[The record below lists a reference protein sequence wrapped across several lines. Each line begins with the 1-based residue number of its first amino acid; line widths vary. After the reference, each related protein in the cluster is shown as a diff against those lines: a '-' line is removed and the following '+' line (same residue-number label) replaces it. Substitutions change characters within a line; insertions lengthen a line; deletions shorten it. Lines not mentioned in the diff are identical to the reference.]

1 MSPSDAAKAKAR
13 TQRQSE
19 TKEHEKIKESKKNLD
34 IVSKAANSDREINTN
49 EIGVDNSQKDTV
61 QYSDTKISSVYKE
74 RLLQQ
79 QELKRTNKRKIRHF
93 KKKRLRLS
101 RREKNVQK
109 ASSSRRK
116 QPIMSSK
123 SQNLI

>member
-1 MSPSDAAKAKAR
+1 MEKSYWSGAF
-13 TQRQSE
+13 
-19 TKEHEKIKESKKNLD
+19 EKIKESKKNLD